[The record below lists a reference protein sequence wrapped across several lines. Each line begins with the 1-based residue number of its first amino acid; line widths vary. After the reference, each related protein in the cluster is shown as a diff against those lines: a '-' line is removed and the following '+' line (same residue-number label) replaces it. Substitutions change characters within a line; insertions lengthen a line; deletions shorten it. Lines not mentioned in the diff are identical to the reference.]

1 MFMLTRYAA
10 WLSGALLA
18 VAAIGVAHAEYV
30 DPPSRV
36 ARLSYT
42 RGDVSFSPGGESEW
56 VNATR
61 NRPLI
66 RGDRLWAGRGAL
78 AELQAGNATF
88 RVDEGTSLSI
98 INLDD
103 ETAQVEITQG
113 TLNLRVGRIYEGQ
126 IFEVDTPTLAFVVS
140 RPGEYRID
148 VDAREN
154 HTTVAVW
161 DGGGEAYGDK
171 ANFRIREGEAIR
183 FYDTRLTDYEAFDIP
198 RPDEFD
204 RFCSERNAAM
214 ERSASRRYVSEDLIG
229 YSDLDEYGSWTTES
243 DYGAVWYPTRVAA
256 DWAPYRDGHWIW
268 QEPWG
273 WTWVDDSAWGFAPFH
288 YGRWAYV
295 RNRWGW
301 IPGPIASRPVY
312 APALVA
318 FVGGHN
324 WSVGI
329 TAGRP
334 IGWFPLGPRE
344 IYVPPY
350 RSSRGY
356 FTSVNVTNTVINNTY
371 ITNIYNDYSRGR
383 NVTGQINYFNRGVNG
398 AVTAVS
404 TDAFVNSRGVRGAQV
419 RFDRDMAMRGETSQV
434 ATIAPVSRS
443 VLGAGR
449 AASNAPQREVFDR
462 AVVARTAPPREIAS
476 FADRQQALQ
485 RTPGRALTPEVAET
499 LPSRGRSAGAAN
511 APQRV
516 RVIDDNAARN
526 ARTLDAEP
534 GSRGGPP
541 PRSRAPDGASNPP
554 GRVATDRE
562 APPSRDRGNAPS
574 RDMPTRDAPNRDAPS
589 REAPNRE
596 APVRGRDAQ
605 PTERD
610 FTRPNVRERGE
621 PTIRREPIREA
632 PNQREAVQREAPVD
646 RAPRDAA
653 QREDA
658 QRGREQMQRQQQA
671 EREQAQ
677 RQRDDEQRGREQMQ
691 RQQQAEREQTQRQ
704 RDDEQRGREQM
715 QRQQQEQREQVQ
727 RQRDDEQRGR
737 EQMQRQQQEQR
748 EQQAQ
753 REQVQRQR
761 EDEQRGREQMQ
772 RQQQEQREQVQRQ
785 REDEQRGREQMQRQ
799 QQEQREQQ
807 QAQREQMQRQ
817 QEAQQAQRQQ
827 QAQQVQQQREARQR
841 EAPQQQQRDQAPQRG
856 RGNRDDGDDRKKE
869 DDRR

>member
-56 VNATR
+56 VSATR

-103 ETAQVEITQG
+103 RTAQVEITQG
-113 TLNLRVGRIYEGQ
+113 TLNLRVRRIYEGQ

-148 VDAREN
+148 VDANDN

-183 FYDTRLTDYEAFDIP
+183 FFDTRLTDYEAFDIP
-198 RPDEFD
+198 RADEFD
-204 RFCSERNAAM
+204 RFCSDRNEAM
-214 ERSASRRYVSEDLIG
+214 DRSASRQYVSEDLIG

-288 YGRWAYV
+288 YGRWAHV

-329 TAGRP
+329 TSGRP

-356 FTSVNVTNTVINNTY
+356 FTNVNVTNTVINNTY
-371 ITNIYNDYSRGR
+371 ITNVYNDYSNGR
-383 NVTGQINYFNRGVNG
+383 NVTSQINYFNRGVNG

-404 TDAFVNSRGVRGAQV
+404 TDTFVNSRGVRGAQV

-434 ATIAPVSRS
+434 ATIAPINRS
-443 VLGAGR
+443 VLGGGR
-449 AASNAPQREVFDR
+449 AASNVPQREVFDR

-485 RTPGRALTPEVAET
+485 RTPGRALTPDATEAIQ
-499 LPSRGRSAGAAN
+499 SRGRSAASAN
-511 APQRV
+511 VPQRV
-516 RVIDDNAARN
+516 RVIDDTAARN
-526 ARTLDAEP
+526 ARTIDAEP
-534 GSRGGPP
+534 GSRGGTPQ
-541 PRSRAPDGASNPP
+541 RTRTPDGASNPP
-554 GRVATDRE
+554 GRVAAERE
-562 APPSRDRGNAPS
+562 VPPSRDRGDA
-574 RDMPTRDAPNRDAPS
+574 PTRQTPAREVPNRDATS

-596 APVRGRDAQ
+596 APNREAPSREAPVRGRDTQ
-605 PTERD
+605 PAERD
-610 FTRPNVRERGE
+610 FTRPNVRERSE

-632 PNQREAVQREAPVD
+632 PNQREAVQREAPAQVD
-646 RAPRDAA
+646 RAPRESG
-653 QREDA
+653 QREQIQRDDA
-658 QRGREQMQRQQQA
+658 QRGREQI
-671 EREQAQ
+671 
-677 RQRDDEQRGREQMQ
+677 
-691 RQQQAEREQTQRQ
+691 
-704 RDDEQRGREQM
+704 
-715 QRQQQEQREQVQ
+715 QREQQ
-727 RQRDDEQRGR
+727 G
-737 EQMQRQQQEQR
+737 QR

-761 EDEQRGREQMQ
+761 EDEQRGREQVQ
-772 RQQQEQREQVQRQ
+772 RQQ
-785 REDEQRGREQMQRQ
+785 DEQRGREQMQRQ
-799 QQEQREQQ
+799 QEAQRDQVQRQRENEQRGREQMQRQQETQRDQVQRQQQAQREQQ
-807 QAQREQMQRQ
+807 QAQREQAQRQ
-817 QEAQQAQRQQ
+817 QEVQRDQAQRQQ
-827 QAQQVQQQREARQR
+827 AQQQVQREARQQR
-841 EAPQQQQRDQAPQRG
+841 EAPPQQQREQAPPQQQRDQAPPRG
-856 RGNRDDGDDRKKE
+856 RSRDDGDDRKKE